1 MSKGGS
7 RGADVVLSPPPR
19 SQDTKKY
26 LRIYEDLDGGFVG
39 DNQVLMLFHHLS
51 SIFTHTSISSFFE
64 YFEEKSI
71 QKFEK

>member
-1 MSKGGS
+1 MVKEDLYEQGWIQGGR
-7 RGADVVLSPPPR
+7 RGPLPPPR

-51 SIFTHTSISSFFE
+51 SIFTH
-64 YFEEKSI
+64 K
-71 QKFEK
+71 